1 MRVHHAQVKTKLGEV
16 TLLSDGAALTGLYF
30 PHHWYMP
37 DVDQLGKAIDAQQ
50 DAILTQAANELQEY
64 LSGERRTLDVPL
76 VALGDDFSDRVWK
89 LLREIPYGQTTTYG
103 ALAERLGDKSLAQ
116 RVGDA
121 VGHNPLCVFIPCHRV
136 VGANGALTGYAG
148 GLARKKALLELEES
162 ADKRDERLF

>member
-37 DVDQLGKAIDAQQ
+37 DVDTFGKAIDAQQ
-50 DAILTQAANELQEY
+50 DAILSQAANELQEY

>member
-37 DVDQLGKAIDAQQ
+37 DVDTFGKAIDPQQ
-50 DAILTQAANELQEY
+50 DAILNQAANELQEY

>member
-1 MRVHHAQVKTKLGEV
+1 
-16 TLLSDGAALTGLYF
+16 
-30 PHHWYMP
+30 
-37 DVDQLGKAIDAQQ
+37 
-50 DAILTQAANELQEY
+50 
-64 LSGERRTLDVPL
+64 
-76 VALGDDFSDRVWK
+76 
-89 LLREIPYGQTTTYG
+89 
-103 ALAERLGDKSLAQ
+103 LAERLGDKSLAQ

>member
-1 MRVHHAQVKTKLGEV
+1 MRVYHAQVKTRLGEV

-37 DVDQLGKAIDAQQ
+37 DVDTFGKAIDPQQ

-76 VALGDDFSDRVWK
+76 VTRGDDFSERVWK

-136 VGANGALTGYAG
+136 VGASGALTGYAG

>member
-37 DVDQLGKAIDAQQ
+37 DVDTFGKAIDPQQ
-50 DAILTQAANELQEY
+50 DAILNQAANELQEY

-76 VALGDDFSDRVWK
+76 VALGDDFSGRVWK

>member
-37 DVDQLGKAIDAQQ
+37 DVDTFGKAIDPQQ
-50 DAILTQAANELQEY
+50 DAILNQAANELQEY

-136 VGANGALTGYAG
+136 VGASGALTGYAG